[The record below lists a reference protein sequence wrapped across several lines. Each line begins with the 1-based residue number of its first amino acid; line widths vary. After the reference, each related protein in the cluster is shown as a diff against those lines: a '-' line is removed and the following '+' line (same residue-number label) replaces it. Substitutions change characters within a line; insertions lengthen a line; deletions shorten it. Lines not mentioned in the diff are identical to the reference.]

1 MSSSQIEFPGT
12 FDQLY
17 LNTPA
22 CGLISQKTHRAI
34 VNYHTR
40 YLAGG
45 SLIADDWIQTE
56 LENTRNLL
64 ANFVNANNSELAL
77 VPNFSFAYNALL
89 DGLGKKKV
97 VVYERDYPSLLLPL
111 KLKGF
116 ELTYLKDTS
125 GFEIDYDQ
133 LFDTLKNSE
142 AEMLVISHVQYRTGF
157 LLDLK
162 VVGEYCHQNQIIF
175 IVDATQSAG
184 AYPLNFSELNV
195 DALIWSNYKWM
206 NAGFGNGVLCVK
218 NSLLEQHSPT
228 IGGFGSYELK
238 DNEWS
243 YSPSIKSFEPSHP
256 NMPALCGLTSS
267 IKEIMVAG
275 VKLIREHNLK
285 LTLSLIERL
294 NEEGINYFGNSES
307 DSFRNFIVIPA
318 TIEEHQYFM
327 SQKVI
332 TTFREGYIR
341 LGFHKYN
348 ESTDVD
354 RFMAVLI
361 GIRD

>member
-1 MSSSQIEFPGT
+1 MKSNHTDFPGIH
-12 FDQLY
+12 DKIY

-22 CGLISQKTHRAI
+22 CGLISSHTHEAI
-34 VNYHTR
+34 VEYHNQ
-40 YLAGG
+40 YLNGG
-45 SLIADDWIQTE
+45 SLVADDWIQKE
-56 LENTRNLL
+56 LDNTRDTV
-64 ANFVNANNSELAL
+64 ANFISAQHSQVAL

-89 DGLGKKKV
+89 DSLGKKKV

-111 KLKGF
+111 ILKGHK
-116 ELTYLKDTS
+116 LTYLKDTS
-125 GFEIDYDQ
+125 GFEIDYDH
-133 LFDTLKNSE
+133 LFETLKKSE

-162 VVGEYCHQNQIIF
+162 VVGDYCHQNQIIF

-238 DNEWS
+238 YNEWS

-267 IKEIMVAG
+267 IKEIMAHG
-275 VKLIREHNLK
+275 VKSIREHNLK

-294 NEEGINYFGNSES
+294 NEEGIKYYGNGKN
-307 DSFRNFIVIPA
+307 DSFRNFIVLPA
-318 TIEEHQYFM
+318 KTEQHQYFM

-348 ESTDVD
+348 QSTDVD
-354 RFMAVLI
+354 RLMDILKE
-361 GIRD
+361 IRD